1 MLYPVRVG
9 PGTTPGEDIL
19 KQEQTM
25 RGRDE
30 ETGEFHDKSRKQK
43 RGEALEVL
51 ALGEKLVSLTPA
63 QLARLPIPEDL
74 LPHIAECKRITAHI
88 AHKRQLAFLAKHMR
102 REEEAT
108 LEAIRDALD
117 ANSDTSRREV
127 AMLHRAE
134 DWRERLLEQGDT
146 ALAALLDEYPQA
158 DRQQLRTLVR
168 NAQAEKA
175 KNKPP
180 RAYREIFQVL
190 RTLMLPAALGLI
202 SAADEASDLDGES
215 EQD

>member
-1 MLYPVRVG
+1 
-9 PGTTPGEDIL
+9 
-19 KQEQTM
+19 M

-43 RGEALEVL
+43 RNDALEVL

-63 QLARLPIPEDL
+63 QLARLPVPEDL

-102 REEEAT
+102 REEDAT
-108 LEAIRDALD
+108 LDAIRDALD
-117 ANSDTSRREV
+117 ANSETGRREV
-127 AMLHRAE
+127 AMMHRAE
-134 DWRERLLEQGDT
+134 DWREKLMADGDG
-146 ALAALLDEYPQA
+146 ALSKLLDEYPQA

-168 NAQAEKA
+168 NAQAERA
-175 KNKPP
+175 RNKPP

-190 RTLMLPAALGLI
+190 RMLMLPAALGLA
-202 SAADEASDLDGES
+202 AADAGEDADDI
-215 EQD
+215 EDNTEDAQD